1 MKQQGFSLIELLV
14 VLAIAGTLL
23 ALVGPLGYQS
33 VERVRTQTELVALQR
48 WYDRVGYLAFI
59 HGTGVSVTWQGD
71 SDVIAMARELVIA
84 EKQVARLSPVDKSP
98 IVFTSA
104 GMPNRRA
111 VTFETEQGNTH
122 TVELTGVL
130 SLRSAY

>member
-1 MKQQGFSLIELLV
+1 MKHEGFTLIELLV

-23 ALVGPLGYQS
+23 AIVGPLGYQS

-48 WYDRVGYLAFI
+48 WYNRVGYLAFI
-59 HGTGVSVTWQGD
+59 RGVGVAVTWQGD
-71 SDVIAMARELVIA
+71 SDVIATTRDLVIA
-84 EKQVARLSPVDKSP
+84 EKQLTRLSPVDQSP

-104 GMPNRRA
+104 GMPNTRV
-111 VTFETEQGNTH
+111 VTFETAQGKTH
-122 TVELTGVL
+122 TVELNGVL

>member
-1 MKQQGFSLIELLV
+1 MKHHGFTLIELLV

-59 HGTGVSVTWQGD
+59 RGVGVSVTWQGD
-71 SDVIAMARELVIA
+71 SDVIATTRDLVIA
-84 EKQVARLSPVDKSP
+84 EKQLTRLSPVDTSP

-111 VTFETEQGNTH
+111 LTFEAAQGTTH
-122 TVELTGVL
+122 TVELNGVL